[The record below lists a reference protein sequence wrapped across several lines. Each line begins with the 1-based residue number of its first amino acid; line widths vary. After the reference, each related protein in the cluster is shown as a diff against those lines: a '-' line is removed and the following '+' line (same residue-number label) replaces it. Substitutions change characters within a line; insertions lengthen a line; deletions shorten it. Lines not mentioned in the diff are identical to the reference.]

1 MNKQGTIVRWDAER
15 GFGFVRS
22 PGAQAEVFFHIR
34 DFRGG
39 SAAPAEGLEVRF
51 EEIHVG
57 GKGPRAMA
65 VSPLD
70 YVDPRRP
77 PPREA
82 PRRRDGSRRPPPPP
96 HVAIEMRAMALLVP
110 AFIALLV
117 WAAWTQRLP
126 VPVVLAAPLVSV
138 LAFYLYWRDKFA
150 AQRHAWRTPEA
161 VLHAASLAGGWPGA
175 WLAQRLL
182 RHKSAKESFR
192 QVYWCTVALH
202 WALLALFLYSAPAR

>member
-22 PGAQAEVFFHIR
+22 PGATADVFFHIR
-34 DFRGG
+34 DFPGG

-65 VSPLD
+65 VSPLE

-82 PRRRDGSRRPPPPP
+82 SRRRDGSRRPPPPP
-96 HVAIEMRAMALLVP
+96 HVAAEMRAMG
-110 AFIALLV
+110 
-117 WAAWTQRLP
+117 
-126 VPVVLAAPLVSV
+126 
-138 LAFYLYWRDKFA
+138 
-150 AQRHAWRTPEA
+150 
-161 VLHAASLAGGWPGA
+161 VLHALYTEVGRDGMLSGVAAEMTA
-175 WLAQRLL
+175 ALAQITGLQVMASGGVKDMKDIHELL
-182 RHKSAKESFR
+182 LYAPRG
-192 QVYWCTVALH
+192 VAGVIVGRSLYEGTLDLAD
-202 WALLALFLYSAPAR
+202 ALAAAAAAA